1 MKALH
6 IRFQNS
12 LQIKGSFLYVYVIH
26 HTKTKLV
33 MWRTT
38 ILAKR
43 CVQKS
48 NHTVK
53 TSTVVP
59 YQAHVMPKMNYEL
72 TVSKKEKKN
81 P

>member
-1 MKALH
+1 
-6 IRFQNS
+6 
-12 LQIKGSFLYVYVIH
+12 
-26 HTKTKLV
+26 

-72 TVSKKEKKN
+72 TVSKKEKKILEPFFTVVPN
-81 P
+81 PYLGN